1 MRMACKHVI
10 AATAIVAACSSSMS
24 TARAGGVFL
33 DVPMARIFAC
43 KGVDATME
51 IYVPQS
57 LVLKRNIE
65 KAGLGG
71 TVNGLYALD
80 LSDAQK
86 GKVIEPVRLRST
98 KDNKAIT
105 VEQFT
110 RRGLKPATIPMAGGM
125 LDFDQRFGTKA
136 QCEAFKPS

>member
-1 MRMACKHVI
+1 MDMPCKPILATFALMAGLSASVPS
-10 AATAIVAACSSSMS
+10 AI
-24 TARAGGVFL
+24 AGGVFL
-33 DVPMARIFAC
+33 DVPMTRIFAC
-43 KGVDATME
+43 KGADATME
-51 IYVPQS
+51 VYVPQS

-98 KDNKAIT
+98 KDNKAI
-105 VEQFT
+105 VMEQFT
-110 RRGLKPATIPMAGGM
+110 RKGLKPATIPIAGGT
-125 LDFDQRFGTKA
+125 LDFDQRFGAKVECA
-136 QCEAFKPS
+136 PFGS

>member
-1 MRMACKHVI
+1 MSCKHF
-10 AATAIVAACSSSMS
+10 VAAVAITAVWSWS
-24 TARAGGVFL
+24 TSASHAGGLFL
-33 DVPMARIFAC
+33 DVPMTRIFAC
-43 KGVDATME
+43 KGADATME

-57 LVLKRNIE
+57 LLLKRNIE

-105 VEQFT
+105 LDQFT
-110 RRGLKPATIPMAGGM
+110 RKGLKPATIPMGGGT